1 MNNDTQTNLPLDNQL
16 DKMPSSSTTKQ
27 VCGAIVNQTKK
38 KKIANTSVAEIQ

>member
-38 KKIANTSVAEIQ
+38 KKK

>member
-27 VCGAIVNQTKK
+27 VCGTIVNQTK